1 MQQANPE
8 LSHPPDTSAAFAL
21 GQAAFIFKLAAW
33 KRGVMVFSAKRK
45 QNAGS
50 PCCLRGCPAVQVR
63 QLRGVLAASTAGLR
77 CTALPDPLG
86 FSSHRVD
93 EDSAL
98 HNDLQIL
105 KEKEGTDYILLNFSF
120 KVRLPLPER
129 RLTRRGIRELNSSA
143 SLLSFQDNFPFD
155 PPFVRVVSPVLSGG

>member
-8 LSHPPDTSAAFAL
+8 LSHPPDTSAAFSL

-33 KRGVMVFSAKRK
+33 KRGVMVFSAKPK

-50 PCCLRGCPAVQVR
+50 PCCRCPHESLRAHESAGTAALGC
-63 QLRGVLAASTAGLR
+63 AGSEHGWPER
-77 CTALPDPLG
+77 TALPDPRG
-86 FSSHRVD
+86 FSCHRVD

-105 KEKEGTDYILLNFSF
+105 KEKEGTDFILLNFSF
-120 KVRLPLPER
+120 KVRLPLLER
-129 RLTRRGIRELNSSA
+129 HLAL
-143 SLLSFQDNFPFD
+143 
-155 PPFVRVVSPVLSGG
+155 

>member
-8 LSHPPDTSAAFAL
+8 LAHPPDTSAAFSL

-33 KRGVMVFSAKRK
+33 KRGVMVSSANRK

-50 PCCLRGCPAVQVR
+50 PCCRCPQREPEGPCDCPAVQVW
-63 QLRGVLAASTAGLR
+63 QLWSVVAVSTADMR
-77 CTALPDPLG
+77 CMALTDLPG
-86 FSSHRVD
+86 FSCHRVD

-105 KEKEGTDYILLNFSF
+105 KEKEGTDFILLNFSF
-120 KVRLPLPER
+120 KVRLALLER
-129 RLTRRGIRELNSSA
+129 CLTRRGIREHLSQWLCFPSH
-143 SLLSFQDNFPFD
+143 SRITFLLIHH
-155 PPFVRVVSPVLSGG
+155 L